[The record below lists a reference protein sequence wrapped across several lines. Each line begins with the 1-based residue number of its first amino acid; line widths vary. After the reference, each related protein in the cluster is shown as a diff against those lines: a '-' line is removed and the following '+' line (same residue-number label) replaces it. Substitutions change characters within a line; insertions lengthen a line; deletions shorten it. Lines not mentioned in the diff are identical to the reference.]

1 MLYNRSN
8 DAARDGLHR
17 RERSESYTSAVYSL
31 FIALYSFVVL
41 TLFLSVADIALGHRG
56 ALPAGATTCALVS
69 LLPIVTCELVRGLA
83 HRRVWHV
90 FTPWRS
96 NQKPLLALGL
106 VATCAL
112 TFSILPGSVWDEGA
126 KWILLIPYGFMIVL
140 LAALCAG
147 NASVGRILPYSAALA
162 LSLLLW
168 SISCDLTTPG
178 TFSAITE
185 RAAGFSGNAN
195 YTALITVMVCAASL
209 NYTGKRLLL
218 GDLVLLILAAAIV
231 ILSLSR
237 SGLVA
242 FAVLVLGYTAIRI
255 AHTGISWRATRSF
268 GISLLAVALALGA
281 ISPLFAD
288 QLRALQQQ
296 SRFRRASASQQVDD
310 GSAASRLA
318 AAQDAIHRI
327 NRSPIVGHG
336 TGYARRMPELPHNIY
351 LQQWVN
357 NGLPGLMSY
366 LAFLAV
372 SVWTFLSRRF
382 FPGVMLI
389 VVTIVGG
396 CFSHNILDQR
406 PFLILY
412 GLLLGGSVRG
422 VRGG

>member
-281 ISPLFAD
+281 LSPLFAD

-422 VRGG
+422 VRSG